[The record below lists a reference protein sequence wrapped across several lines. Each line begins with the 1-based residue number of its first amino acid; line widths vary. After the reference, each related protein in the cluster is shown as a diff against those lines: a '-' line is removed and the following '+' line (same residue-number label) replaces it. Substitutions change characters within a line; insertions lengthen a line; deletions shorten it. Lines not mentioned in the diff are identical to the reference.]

1 MKASIYL
8 PNKLEII
15 VQNYLQDH
23 PEMSLSGLVQEA
35 LEHKLKPRRNT
46 LLELAGFVSF
56 DTVDKRTPE
65 QIAEDLRERPEDEP
79 TKRGLDRR

>member
-8 PNKLEII
+8 PNELEII

-35 LEHKLKPRRNT
+35 LEHKLKPRRNRI
-46 LLELAGFVSF
+46 LELAGFVDSRN
-56 DTVDKRTPE
+56 TPPRTPE
-65 QIAEDLRERPEDEP
+65 QIAEDERERPEDEP
-79 TKRGLDRR
+79 TKRGFDRP